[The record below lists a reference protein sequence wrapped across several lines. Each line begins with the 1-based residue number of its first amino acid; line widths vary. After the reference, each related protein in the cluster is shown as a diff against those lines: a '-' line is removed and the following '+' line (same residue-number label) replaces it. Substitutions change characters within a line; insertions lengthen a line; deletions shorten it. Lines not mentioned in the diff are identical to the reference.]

1 MYDKYPHIVSADA
14 PAAVNVEDVP
24 CDTDAIQVQAL
35 SFKGPDN
42 FT

>member
-14 PAAVNVEDVP
+14 PAVDNVENVP
-24 CDTDAIQVQAL
+24 CDTDATQVQAL